1 MHSQRYSSCDACS
14 YNATNETDLKR
25 HKQTMH
31 GGAVACDK
39 CEIKCTSTKDLDLHL
54 SFKHGLHY
62 GTRYFNSQSRRNEAK
77 GTHHEVKQ
85 KNNSNKPSA
94 NQAPVNTQDE
104 AMNNDASQNDKDD
117 ESAYEYFK
125 CQQSCPALQKVF
137 SSIDE
142 LELHTKY
149 FHTPSPC
156 RDQ

>member
-1 MHSQRYSSCDACS
+1 MVVVVVYKPI
-14 YNATNETDLKR
+14 L
-25 HKQTMH
+25 
-31 GGAVACDK
+31 V
-39 CEIKCTSTKDLDLHL
+39 L
-54 SFKHGLHY
+54 SFDFG
-62 GTRYFNSQSRRNEAK
+62 QAD
-77 GTHHEVKQ
+77 VKQ

-94 NQAPVNTQDE
+94 NQTPVNTQDE
-104 AMNNDASQNDKDD
+104 AMNNDALQNDKDD